1 MGESGGSVRI
11 WDVARGERIG
21 GDLAA
26 HKTVTDLTL
35 TADKKFLVTGG
46 DDGEV
51 KIWDLAKRQL
61 IRAFPAHKQKIAGF
75 AMSPDGARFA
85 TLGEDQDVKLWDL
98 ASGKE
103 LRKWTGVAKCH
114 AWYVARDQGWTGLLW
129 AKRSKATPIKDRR
142 HQENVFRYI
151 CDHVREGAWV
161 WTFRMPWPVSSP
173 RPQSPPAAAG
183 GL

>member
-103 LRKWTGVAKCH
+103 LRKWTGVAAQALAFSPNGKH
-114 AWYVARDQGWTGLLW
+114 LATANQNTTLYLLEC
-129 AKRSKATPIKDRR
+129 P
-142 HQENVFRYI
+142 
-151 CDHVREGAWV
+151 
-161 WTFRMPWPVSSP
+161 
-173 RPQSPPAAAG
+173 
-183 GL
+183 